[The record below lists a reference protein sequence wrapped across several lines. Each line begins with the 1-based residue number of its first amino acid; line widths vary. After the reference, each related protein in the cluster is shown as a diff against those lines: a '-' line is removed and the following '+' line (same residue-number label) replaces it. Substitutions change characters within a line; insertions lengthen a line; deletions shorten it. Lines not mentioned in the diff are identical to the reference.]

1 MAQSDAN
8 LVLGTLNGDDSAFG
22 ELYERYGRLV
32 RAICYDSTGDVNQAQ
47 DLGQE
52 VFLRAYERLSE
63 LKDRERFGRWVVSI
77 ARNVGREFRRGK
89 YRDRHIL
96 VGLEPDEFPS
106 ARSQVESQKEESDY
120 RMDYL
125 DAAIKKLSEK
135 ERLALHVYYL
145 QNHNAEKVQEILGI
159 SRSSF
164 YRLLTSAK
172 EKVEQYIQE
181 RDKRE
186 G

>member
-1 MAQSDAN
+1 LAQSDAS
-8 LVLGTLNGDDSAFG
+8 LVLRALNGDETAFG
-22 ELYERYGRLV
+22 ELYDRYGRLV
-32 RAICYDSTGDVNQAQ
+32 RAICYDSTRDVNQAQ

-52 VFLRAYERLSE
+52 VFLRAYERLGE
-63 LKDRERFGRWVVSI
+63 LKDRERFGRWLVSI

-96 VGLEPDEFPS
+96 VGLAPDEIPS
-106 ARSQVESQKEESDY
+106 AGSSKNESDY

-125 DAAIKKLSEK
+125 DAAIEKLSEK
-135 ERLALHVYYL
+135 ERLTLHVYYL
-145 QNHNAEKVQEILGI
+145 QDHDAEQAQEILGI

-164 YRLLTSAK
+164 YRLLNRARK
-172 EKVEQYIQE
+172 KVEKYIRERGKQE
-181 RDKRE
+181 

>member
-1 MAQSDAN
+1 MAQSDAK
-8 LVLGTLNGDDSAFG
+8 LVLRALNGDDSAFG
-22 ELYERYGRLV
+22 ELYDRYVRLV
-32 RAICYDSTGDVNQAQ
+32 RAICYDSTRDRNQAQ

-52 VFLRAYERLSE
+52 VFLRAYERLGE
-63 LKDRERFGRWVVSI
+63 LKDPELFGRWLVSI
-77 ARNVGREFRRGK
+77 ARNVGREFRRGM

-96 VGLEPDEFPS
+96 VGLEP
-106 ARSQVESQKEESDY
+106 EELPATGSPNEGSDY

-125 DAAIKKLSEK
+125 EAAIRNLSEK

-145 QNHNAEKVQEILGI
+145 QGNDADEAQEILGI

-164 YRLLTSAK
+164 YRLLTAAK
-172 EKVEQYIQE
+172 EKVERYIRE
-181 RDKRE
+181 RGKRE

>member
-1 MAQSDAN
+1 LAQSDAS
-8 LVLGTLNGDDSAFG
+8 LVLQALNGDDSAFG
-22 ELYERYGRLV
+22 ELYDRYVRLV
-32 RAICYDSTGDVNQAQ
+32 RAICYDSTRDVNQAQ

-52 VFLRAYERLSE
+52 VFLRAYEMLGE
-63 LKDRERFGRWVVSI
+63 LKNRDRFGRWLVSI

-96 VGLEPDEFPS
+96 VGLEPGEFTS
-106 ARSQVESQKEESDY
+106 AESSKVESDY
-120 RMDYL
+120 RMEYL
-125 DAAIKKLSEK
+125 DAAIEKLSEK

-145 QNHNAEKVQEILGI
+145 QDHDAGKAQEILGI

-164 YRLLTSAK
+164 YRLLNHAR
-172 EKVEQYIQE
+172 EKVEKYIRERGKQE
-181 RDKRE
+181 

>member
-1 MAQSDAN
+1 
-8 LVLGTLNGDDSAFG
+8 LVLRALNGDDSAFG
-22 ELYERYGRLV
+22 ELYDRYGRLV
-32 RAICYDSTGDVNQAQ
+32 RAICYDSTRDMNQAQ

-52 VFLRAYERLSE
+52 VFLRVYERLSE
-63 LKDRERFGRWVVSI
+63 LKDRERFGHWLVSI

-96 VGLEPDEFPS
+96 VGLEPQELPS
-106 ARSQVESQKEESDY
+106 TESPNEESDY
-120 RMDYL
+120 RMVYL
-125 DAAIKKLSEK
+125 DAAMKKLSEK

-145 QNHNAEKVQEILGI
+145 QDHDADDAQDILGI

-172 EKVEQYIQE
+172 EKVERYIRE
-181 RDKRE
+181 RGKRE